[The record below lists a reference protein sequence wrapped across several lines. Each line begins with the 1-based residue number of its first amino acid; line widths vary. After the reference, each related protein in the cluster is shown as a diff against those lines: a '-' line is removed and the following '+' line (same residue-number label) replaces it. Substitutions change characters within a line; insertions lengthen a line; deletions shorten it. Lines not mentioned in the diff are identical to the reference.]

1 MTIDEL
7 GRMTA
12 RGFRDTEKRLG
23 DKIDG
28 LWNDMKAG
36 FQLVLEEMRGFRE
49 ETKIGL
55 QAMRI
60 EYAELRER
68 VENLEKRMSRVEATA
83 RR

>member
-1 MTIDEL
+1 MAKKMTIDEL

-49 ETKIGL
+49 
-55 QAMRI
+55 
-60 EYAELRER
+60 
-68 VENLEKRMSRVEATA
+68 
-83 RR
+83 